1 MITGAGFERKSKA
14 SSNIPDSSLA
24 DMAFLL
30 LIFFMVSTTFIKDT
44 QLDLERPSAASG
56 KKASTAAL
64 RVVLDQRGQ
73 IYVDDTPVKPWMV
86 QTRVR
91 QHLRESSEGAVLVV
105 ADRRVVAEKLIDVV
119 DQCRLAGAA
128 DVGVV
133 TDAEAG

>member
-1 MITGAGFERKSKA
+1 MKLRPRNTERKDIDISPL
-14 SSNIPDSSLA
+14 IDVV
-24 DMAFLL
+24 FIL

-44 QLDLERPSAASG
+44 QVDLQRPSAASG
-56 KKASTAAL
+56 SKASTSAL

-91 QHLRESSEGAVLVV
+91 QHLRESSDGAVLVV

-119 DQCRLAGAA
+119 DQCRLAGAH